1 MVPTY
6 NHWHPPTYLPTLSL
20 TQTAK
25 SGRDALMV
33 AKSTCSE
40 DWNYKTFLAVT
51 DNAVYYHAL
60 KLDTLSIIYLI
71 LFLGNLVAN
80 LLNAL

>member
-1 MVPTY
+1 MMSFTVTFWDQY
-6 NHWHPPTYLPTLSL
+6 
-20 TQTAK
+20 
-25 SGRDALMV
+25 
-33 AKSTCSE
+33 
-40 DWNYKTFLAVT
+40 YKTFLAVT